1 MIQIIQTYPRVF
13 ILMANQLDRV
23 IVFAEIGLV
32 GLQESF
38 SLKAI
43 IDLLVRYFLLFVC
56 ERACEKEELN

>member
-1 MIQIIQTYPRVF
+1 
-13 ILMANQLDRV
+13 MANQLDRV

-43 IDLLVRYFLLFVC
+43 IDLLVRSFLLPVC
-56 ERACEKEELN
+56 EKACENEELN